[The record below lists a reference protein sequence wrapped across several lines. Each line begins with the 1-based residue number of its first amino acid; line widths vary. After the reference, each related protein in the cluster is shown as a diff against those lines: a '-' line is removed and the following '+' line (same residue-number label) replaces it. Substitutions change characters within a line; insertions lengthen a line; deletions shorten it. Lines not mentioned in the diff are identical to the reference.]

1 MRKRRFSDAI
11 SLLDKAG
18 YKPPLTMEEGLALE
32 AKANGASD
40 VEIMETFGRVTVA
53 SARQK
58 LKQVGRITRPLLNQM
73 LMDAYDSAE
82 NSAQRVAAV
91 KELGKMNGLY
101 APERQI
107 NINAKATTEELA
119 RLTDEELRR
128 IASGEEVIDGEFEEM
143 PDE

>member
-1 MRKRRFSDAI
+1 M
-11 SLLDKAG
+11 
-18 YKPPLTMEEGLALE
+18 TMEEGLALE